1 MTAQETFTTRLRR
14 HRERN
19 GISLDEIA
27 AGTRIKRDL
36 LEALEANDLSAWPRG
51 LYARAWIRA
60 YSSAIGFDPIDTV
73 DEFCR
78 LYPQGDR
85 RAGPTIG
92 EIAAIVASPS
102 EYRDEFPVP
111 PEGDRRRSG
120 STVGL
125 PAGSASP
132 RINMLAKPTVRD
144 LFARLV
150 APLFVVRRRQQRHS

>member
-27 AGTRIKRDL
+27 ADTRIKREL

-78 LYPQGDR
+78 LYPHGDR
-85 RAGPTIG
+85 RAGATIG

-111 PEGDRRRSG
+111 PEGDRRRPAPGAAPVSG
-120 STVGL
+120 
-125 PAGSASP
+125 AASR
-132 RINMLAKPTVRD
+132 RINLLARPSVRD
-144 LFARLV
+144 LMARMV

>member
-1 MTAQETFTTRLRR
+1 VTAQETFTTRLRR

-27 AGTRIKRDL
+27 ADTRIKREL

-78 LYPQGDR
+78 LYPHGDR

-102 EYRDEFPVP
+102 EYRDEFAAP

-120 STVGL
+120 A
-125 PAGSASP
+125 AGSASP

-144 LFARLV
+144 LVARLV

>member
-1 MTAQETFTTRLRR
+1 VTAQETFTTRLRR

-19 GISLDEIA
+19 GVSLDEIA
-27 AGTRIKRDL
+27 ADTRIKREL

-78 LYPQGDR
+78 LYPHGDR

-102 EYRDEFPVP
+102 EYRDEFPRLP
-111 PEGDRRRSG
+111 DGDRRRSASG
-120 STVGL
+120 S
-125 PAGSASP
+125 PAP
-132 RINMLAKPTVRD
+132 RINMLPKPGLRD
-144 LFARLV
+144 VMARLV
-150 APLFVVRRRQQRHS
+150 APLFLVRRRQQRHS